1 MMRARTSAL
10 MAIVACTTLALG
22 AGCSGKK
29 KKSILEKKR
38 EAEAAALARLNAK
51 NFKNQ
56 RPPRP
61 EMTPERF
68 AEIVAQSF
76 GDAQL
81 PLIDPEGRIFSTP
94 ERQWERDLRFDAGN
108 PAWNAKTGVLYG
120 ASRRGKD
127 VVALDLQGGALATRG
142 ANILRP
148 VPKKVD
154 PKKMAKN
161 EHLQSMEPVFELT
174 PGGLVV
180 AQSVPVKGELEI
192 KVFGVDVAT
201 GRVRWRAKVPN
212 PWDDGFTLWSEGNFV
227 FLGDATKG
235 PVHLFDSTTGTTG
248 KVVFPEGET
257 YAFGGANPQ
266 IAVFY
271 HIRKSGELYL
281 AGHGRDGVARWR
293 KPLGDCYGNM
303 SYLQAFVDGV
313 LPCKVRTSPK
323 EHIDRAIKINFAD
336 GKTLWETDWHKRPQD
351 AVTDAQR
358 KDMITV
364 KAGTGGAVYMRNR
377 FEMVR
382 LNPDGKAAWRYPLAD
397 KEIYLLIDG
406 KTYRSENV
414 MAGDEPYEAIVNL
427 DPQTGAPLW
436 SYKEEKGLPARGLIR
451 EGSFIMWG
459 DTQARI
465 FDLKSGKLLANRKLL
480 PRVEAVAVSQGVGYF
495 DAMGA
500 RQAYR
505 LSDNALV
512 LYDKS
517 EEETIV
523 NNWLEMPFAK
533 ELYLYHD
540 TERRLGRLQP
550 AVGDMRMKVDPKSV
564 RAAKLLSPPPVEV
577 DGVRWLD
584 GQTLEFQTV
593 DDKRAWK
600 VSLAGGAP
608 TVAGARKDNLRASPT
623 GALAF
628 NADPVKVEEK
638 TSLKVEAR
646 GKTTVV
652 TAFPMGEFAWS
663 HSGHELAY
671 AERRPPSYKSRHA
684 ELADLVLRVFDARSG
699 QSRDVMHLKGVE
711 KAAVLASVSFGPG
724 DKSLTFALENL
735 YGSHFV
741 GTVAATK
748 KTVGEMRISEVDG
761 EVTVKLPRLLPPT
774 MKLGLDQGETF
785 GEVAWSP
792 DGQTLAYTRGQRLV
806 LLSKNGRELLSKPES
821 AVSIMKWG
829 PRGGQLLYV
838 KDGNLWRWRGGKAER
853 LSYFITK
860 REPRNDEEQ
869 KYGNLLRMHGMA
881 LSPDGSKLALGLRWP
896 YEGNMRAAVI
906 DLR

>member
-1 MMRARTSAL
+1 MMLR
-10 MAIVACTTLALG
+10 ACTSLVIVVCAALAFG
-22 AGCSGKK
+22 SGCSGKK

-51 NFKNQ
+51 NFKDQ

-68 AEIVAQSF
+68 AEIMGQAF
-76 GDAQL
+76 GDANL
-81 PLIDPEGRIFSTP
+81 PLIDPEGRVFNTP

-108 PAWNAKTGVLYG
+108 PAWNDKTGVLYG

-127 VVALDLQGGALATRG
+127 AVALDLRSGALATRG

-192 KVFGVDVAT
+192 KIFGVDVAS
-201 GRVRWRAKVPN
+201 GKVRWRKQVPN
-212 PWDDGFTLWSEGNFV
+212 PWDDGFTLWAEGNFV
-227 FLGDATKG
+227 FLGDSTKG
-235 PVHLFDSTTGTTG
+235 PVHLFDSVTGSTG
-248 KVVFPEGET
+248 KVVFPKDET
-257 YAFGGANPQ
+257 YVFGGADAQ

-281 AGHGRDGVARWR
+281 AGHARDGEARWR

-303 SYLQAFVDGV
+303 AYLQPFVDGV
-313 LPCKVRTSPK
+313 LPCKVKTSPK
-323 EHIDRAIKINFAD
+323 EHIDRALKIAFAD
-336 GKTLWETDWHKRPQD
+336 GKTLWETNVHTRAQD
-351 AVTDAQR
+351 VVKDAQR
-358 KDMITV
+358 KDMVTV
-364 KAGTGGAVYMRNR
+364 KAGTGGAIYFRNR

-382 LNPDGKAAWRYPLAD
+382 VEKDGRAAWRYPLDD

-406 KTYRSENV
+406 KPYRSENV
-414 MAGDEPYEAIVNL
+414 MAGDEPYDQLVNL
-427 DPQTGAPLW
+427 DPQTGKPLW
-436 SYKEEKGLPARGLIR
+436 SYKEEKGLPARGLVR

-465 FDLKSGKLLANRKLL
+465 FNLTDGKVLANRKLM
-480 PRVEAVAVSQGVGYF
+480 PRVEAVAVSQGIGYF

-505 LSDNALV
+505 LTDGALV

-540 TERRLGRLQP
+540 AERRLGRLQP
-550 AVGDMRMKVDPKSV
+550 ATGDQRLKVDPKSV
-564 RAAKLLSPPPVEV
+564 GTAKLLSPPPVEV
-577 DGVRWLD
+577 DGVRWID
-584 GQTLEFQTV
+584 GKTLEFQTV

-600 VSLAGGAP
+600 VSLAGGVA
-608 TVAGARKDNLRASPT
+608 TVAGARRDNLRASPH

-638 TSLKVEAR
+638 SSLKVRCAARPRWSLRSPWANTRGRAAVTSSRTRSVGHPRTRVATPTWPTWCSASSTLAR
-646 GKTTVV
+646 GK
-652 TAFPMGEFAWS
+652 
-663 HSGHELAY
+663 
-671 AERRPPSYKSRHA
+671 
-684 ELADLVLRVFDARSG
+684 
-699 QSRDVMHLKGVE
+699 
-711 KAAVLASVSFGPG
+711 AA
-724 DKSLTFALENL
+724 
-735 YGSHFV
+735 
-741 GTVAATK
+741 
-748 KTVGEMRISEVDG
+748 M
-761 EVTVKLPRLLPPT
+761 
-774 MKLGLDQGETF
+774 
-785 GEVAWSP
+785 
-792 DGQTLAYTRGQRLV
+792 
-806 LLSKNGRELLSKPES
+806 
-821 AVSIMKWG
+821 
-829 PRGGQLLYV
+829 
-838 KDGNLWRWRGGKAER
+838 
-853 LSYFITK
+853 
-860 REPRNDEEQ
+860 
-869 KYGNLLRMHGMA
+869 
-881 LSPDGSKLALGLRWP
+881 
-896 YEGNMRAAVI
+896 
-906 DLR
+906 